1 MIVDISMSA
10 RANKFHHNSD
20 FYIFGEFV
28 IRTAVVFFHSVHPGP
43 DSGRCILSA
52 ISDEIVFFHQES
64 VGPNGPSGPRDVYL
78 SLLITP

>member
-28 IRTAVVFFHSVHPGP
+28 IRTAEAFFNSVHPGP

-52 ISDEIVFFHQES
+52 ISDEIVFFRQES
-64 VGPNGPSGPRDVYL
+64 VGPNGPSGPRDVYF
-78 SLLITP
+78 LIAP